1 MQSVNVDQ
9 TEIPKGADFGPKP
22 GGFNLLNV
30 DTELTGDDFWKAY
43 NQPFLDEAVSRGDP
57 IYLATVPKNPN
68 DILNGGFQLACL
80 ERKWSISWAKDIKP
94 ESVFFW
100 AMEWDKVLV

>member
-80 ERKWSISWAKDIKP
+80 ERKWSIS
-94 ESVFFW
+94 
-100 AMEWDKVLV
+100 